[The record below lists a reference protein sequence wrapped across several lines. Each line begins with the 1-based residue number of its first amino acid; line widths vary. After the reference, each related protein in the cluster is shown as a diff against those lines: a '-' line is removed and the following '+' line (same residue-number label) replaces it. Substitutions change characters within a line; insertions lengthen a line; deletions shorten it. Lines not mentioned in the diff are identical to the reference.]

1 MVEKQIKNIEEI
13 KNIEVRSKFGQLI
26 MHTIN
31 EVLEVCGSDKISFE
45 IIRRWRKKFPIAQ
58 SP

>member
-1 MVEKQIKNIEEI
+1 MIALFNTFVIMVEKQIKNIEEI

-31 EVLEVCGSDKISFE
+31 EVLEVYG
-45 IIRRWRKKFPIAQ
+45 
-58 SP
+58 

>member
-1 MVEKQIKNIEEI
+1 MVEKQIKDIEDI
-13 KNIEVRSKFGQLI
+13 KNIEVRSKFGHLI

-31 EVLEVCGSDKISFE
+31 EVLEVYGSDKISFE
-45 IIRRWRKKFPIAQ
+45 IVRRWRKKFSIAQ

>member
-31 EVLEVCGSDKISFE
+31 EVLEVYGSDKISFE
-45 IIRRWRKKFPIAQ
+45 IIRR
-58 SP
+58 